1 MISVWTILAITGGIL
16 LVFGISC
23 LCLCFVL
30 DGDCWITE
38 NLKRFLF
45 MIAIPL
51 IVGIVIVIF
60 LGLKLTN
67 ADIEKITEFEI
78 SAEYD
83 DGSNSKVKFIV
94 TLPNG
99 ETDTYKNN
107 DSFTDVSY
115 IEKKTVLGKDFYELY
130 LTKFDYASL
139 CETIKL
145 QSDTIKITN

>member
-1 MISVWTILAITGGIL
+1 MISIWTILAIISGIL

-23 LCLCFVL
+23 FCLIL
-30 DGDCWITE
+30 ITDGDCWITE
-38 NLKRFLF
+38 NMGRFLF
-45 MIAIPL
+45 MTIIPL
-51 IVGIVIVIF
+51 IVGIGIIIF

-83 DGSNSKVKFIV
+83 DNSHSKVKFVV